1 MNDGVF
7 LINFSLFIEA
17 LTIKLVNLL
26 LLSGELCALVSNH
39 AI

>member
-7 LINFSLFIEA
+7 LINFSLFIET
-17 LTIKLVNLL
+17 LTIKLVNLFF
-26 LLSGELCALVSNH
+26 LSGELRALVSNH